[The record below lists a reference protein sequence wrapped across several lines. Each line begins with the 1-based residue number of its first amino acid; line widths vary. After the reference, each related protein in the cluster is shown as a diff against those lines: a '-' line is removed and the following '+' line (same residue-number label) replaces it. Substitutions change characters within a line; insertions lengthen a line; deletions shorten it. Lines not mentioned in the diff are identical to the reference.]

1 MIAEVSSVNTMLR
14 AASLLFMVSTAVAE
28 ITTRCGNEVG
38 TTFNKTG
45 DGVEGRYT
53 VEWCTQIPEKAKLWE
68 LQLEHTTD
76 NKYNVC
82 ENNITLRQKTG
93 MKMAFHSQPLI
104 LDITNRPKCN
114 ITCLSKQFDAV
125 FSSCYKVSNKIIEKK
140 GTIEH
145 GVTNTRV
152 HSSVYTY
159 HRIANMFTSH
169 QALNTLQPVVQLEK
183 NDRELVATY
192 NLHYID
198 VSESFAMRTKEY
210 KKNSTT
216 KEIDDADWMNIR
228 GNCTALS
235 ESATVVCH
243 LRCPDAGNCVL
254 LSLEYTASYRNS
266 IDDPSLFEYCAPRS
280 LEKEFDPG
288 MDPRV
293 LWAIGALALTLTL
306 LAACWAAHSRVLT
319 KLRKKVLRHWMERY
333 SSYTS
338 EQTPV
343 VDPGYILLLYARDC
357 APAMEAINV
366 LKDML
371 EEGAPGRVYDL
382 FSAECMTLYTEAPEE
397 WLCSLLARPDVRVV
411 LVQTPAAAALYAAQ
425 VSQDMQM
432 QQPLLGA
439 RVQYKNPHYGDM
451 LLQFALRLV
460 RDMAPMQQEYARY
473 YIATVSELGDEL
485 MPQVAPYRR
494 YELPA
499 HAARLLADLRLRG
512 EPAPAPRLRALA
524 AAVDRLLDYVRA
536 NENYLRDEL
545 MFI

>member
-1 MIAEVSSVNTMLR
+1 MIAGLTSIKTMLK
-14 AASLLFMVSTAVAE
+14 AASFLFMVSTAVAE
-28 ITTRCGNEVG
+28 ITIRCGSKIG
-38 TTFNKTG
+38 TTFNKTE

-53 VEWCTQIPEKAKLWE
+53 VEWCTQIPENAKLWE
-68 LQLEHTTD
+68 IQLEHTTD
-76 NKYNVC
+76 NKFNVC
-82 ENNITLRQKTG
+82 RNNITLRQKHG
-93 MKMAFHSQPLI
+93 MKMAFHSRPLI
-104 LDITNRPKCN
+104 LDITNRPECN

-140 GTIEH
+140 ETTEH
-145 GVTNTRV
+145 GVTNTLV
-152 HSSVYTY
+152 HLMMDTY
-159 HRIANMFTSH
+159 HRIDNMFTSH
-169 QALNTLQPVVQLEK
+169 QALNALEPVVQLEK
-183 NDRELVATY
+183 NNRELVATY

-198 VSESFAMRTKEY
+198 VSESFGMLTKEY
-210 KKNSTT
+210 KNSSST
-216 KEIDDADWMNIR
+216 KEIDAVDWINIR
-228 GNCTALS
+228 GNCTALP

-254 LSLEYTASYRNS
+254 LSLEYTASYRNT
-266 IDDPSLFEYCAPRS
+266 IDDPSPFEYCAPPSEERVMD
-280 LEKEFDPG
+280 LG

-293 LWAIGALALTLTL
+293 WWAIGALALTLTL
-306 LAACWAAHSRVLT
+306 LAACWAAHSRVLAN
-319 KLRKKVLRHWMERY
+319 LRKKVLHDWVHRY
-333 SSYTS
+333 ASYTA
-338 EQTPV
+338 ENTPV
-343 VDPGYILLLYARDC
+343 VDPGHILLLYARDC
-357 APAMEAINV
+357 EPAMEAISV
-366 LKDML
+366 LKEML

-382 FSAECMTLYTEAPEE
+382 FSADCMALYAQAPEE
-397 WLCSLLARPDVRVV
+397 WLCGVLARPDVRVV

-425 VSQDMQM
+425 VSHDMQM

-439 RVQYKNPHYGDM
+439 RVQYKKPHYGDV

-499 HAARLLADLRLRG
+499 HAARLLADLRLRADQ
-512 EPAPAPRLRALA
+512 PQRLRGLA
-524 AAVDRLLDYVRA
+524 AAVQRLLDYVRA